1 MKVLEILKKIFDK
14 DILYLIINI
23 IFLLNFILSI
33 IFLNPVISDSSENPL
48 EKKHILIKI
57 IIL

>member
-1 MKVLEILKKIFDK
+1 MKILEVFKKIFSK
-14 DILYLIINI
+14 DILYVIINI

-48 EKKHILIKI
+48 EKESIFR
-57 IIL
+57 